1 MASFNTTSAAIR
13 GVVTC
18 LPSRVIENSYF
29 EKNFSTEE
37 IAKSSQMTGV
47 YQRRYADDGV
57 CTSDLCQSA
66 AEKLLTKLNWEKEEV
81 DALIFLSQTPDHIL
95 PATACILQGKLG
107 LSSDVVAFDVNLGCS
122 GYVYGLYLAA
132 KLLDGTS
139 IKKVLLLVG
148 DTCSKF
154 ISSEDRST
162 AMIFGDGGSA
172 TALEYKPEE
181 QQLQF
186 LLGTDGAG
194 AENLKIP
201 AGGFRTRPNDMTQ
214 LRTQGTDGNL
224 RSQEEL
230 YMDGGEI
237 FNFTITSVPRLVKQ
251 LMKTY
256 DFEKEEVDAFFLHQA
271 NEFMLKHIA
280 KKLKI
285 DLEKVPLTIQKFG
298 NTSSASIPLTL
309 VDWMQKRDLSEKRD
323 LVMAGF
329 GVGYSYAALRWSGY
343 LDVVSEIE
351 YKGSV

>member
-1 MASFNTTSAAIR
+1 MSAFETTDVAIR

-18 LPSRVIENSYF
+18 VPSRVVENSYF
-29 EKNFSTEE
+29 EDTFSSEE

-47 YQRRYADDGV
+47 YQRRYVDEGV

-66 AEKLLTKLNWEKEEV
+66 AEELLMKLNWQKDDV

-107 LSSDVVAFDVNLGCS
+107 LRKDVIAFDVNLGCS
-122 GYVYGLYLAA
+122 GYVYGLYLAS
-132 KLLDGTS
+132 KLLDGAS
-139 IKKVLLLVG
+139 VKKVLLLVG

-154 ISSEDRST
+154 ISPNDRST

-172 TALEYKPEE
+172 TGLEHSAGE

-194 AENLKIP
+194 ADNLKIP
-201 AGGFRTRPNDMTQ
+201 AGGFRMRPSEKTQ
-214 LRTQGTDGNL
+214 IRTTSEDGNS
-224 RSQEEL
+224 RSLEEL

-237 FNFTITSVPRLVKQ
+237 FNFTITSVPRLIKQ
-251 LMKTY
+251 LMKDY
-256 DFEKEEVDAFFLHQA
+256 DFEKESVDAFLLHQA

-280 KKLKI
+280 KKLKL
-285 DLEKVPLTIQKFG
+285 DLEKVPLTINKFG

-309 VDWMQKRDLSEKRD
+309 VDWLKNRDLSESRSF
-323 LVMAGF
+323 VMAGF
-329 GVGYSYAALRWSGY
+329 GVGYSYAALRWSGA
-343 LDVVSEIE
+343 LKVGKEIE
-351 YKGSV
+351 YGGVS